1 MTRHYCGVAPDH
13 QIRPATDGDLPALA
27 GALGQET
34 FFADR
39 LRRQHA
45 GLGVLLTAWAGDE
58 PGTEPVDGEPADAE
72 PVGVVYVWLEE
83 AEERELRE
91 HLPGVPLLNH
101 LEVRDGWRNQ
111 LIGTSIIHAA
121 ESLLVGKGF
130 KQVAL
135 GIRLDNLD
143 AARLYERLGYAEWE
157 HGEIETSYVVFLADG
172 GEDRAPEMC
181 RILVKDLPPT
191 AAATEG

>member
-27 GALGQET
+27 GALGQEA
-34 FFADR
+34 FFAER

-45 GLGVLLTAWAGDE
+45 GLGVLLTAWI
-58 PGTEPVDGEPADAE
+58 GTQ
-72 PVGVVYVWLEE
+72 PVGVVYVWLEP

-101 LEVRDGWRNQ
+101 LEVRDGWRNRR
-111 LIGTSIIHAA
+111 LGTSIIHAA
-121 ESLLVGKGF
+121 ERLLVGRGF

-135 GIRLDNLD
+135 GIRLDNRH
-143 AARLYERLGYAEWE
+143 AARLYRRLGYEEWE

-172 GEDRAPEMC
+172 GEDREPEMC
-181 RILVKDLPPT
+181 RILVKDLPLAGP
-191 AAATEG
+191 